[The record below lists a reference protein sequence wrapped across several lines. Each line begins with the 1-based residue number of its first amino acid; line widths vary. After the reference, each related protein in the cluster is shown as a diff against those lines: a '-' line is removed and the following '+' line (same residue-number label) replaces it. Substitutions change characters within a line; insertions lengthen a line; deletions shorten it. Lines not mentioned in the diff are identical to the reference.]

1 MSGMHMKEFSPT
13 VMCAVRTIEVNRYLE
28 NMCGLYKEED
38 SLTVMCPV
46 RTTKVKR
53 NLENMWGLYMKE
65 VSPTVMF
72 ASIFYQKKEILIA
85 IFVIIKFKRHTT

>member
-38 SLTVMCPV
+38 SLTVMCKEEFREYVGTVHERSFTHCDVCKHILPKE
-46 RTTKVKR
+46 RNIDSHLCDNKV
-53 NLENMWGLYMKE
+53 
-65 VSPTVMF
+65 
-72 ASIFYQKKEILIA
+72 
-85 IFVIIKFKRHTT
+85 

>member
-53 NLENMWGLYMKE
+53 NLENTTLF
-65 VSPTVMF
+65 SD
-72 ASIFYQKKEILIA
+72 
-85 IFVIIKFKRHTT
+85 KFKALAPIYSIALST